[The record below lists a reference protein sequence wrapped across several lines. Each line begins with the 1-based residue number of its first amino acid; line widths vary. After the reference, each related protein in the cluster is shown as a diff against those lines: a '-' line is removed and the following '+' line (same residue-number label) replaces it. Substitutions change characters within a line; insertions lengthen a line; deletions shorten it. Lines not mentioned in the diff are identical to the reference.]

1 MADGFLGGLLGG
13 EPSSAAVPA
22 TQDNPFGLSEADRLR
37 IISSTLSQ
45 LGGTLLA
52 AGQKQ
57 SPAQRAQYLAQL
69 GNVGGNINSQ
79 MYQAAQGRLMAAQ
92 YNEKMQEMNEIN
104 AIRTQLK
111 ENPGELAKVMG
122 IEESALTKL
131 PATDIRAI
139 LRQKQITE
147 ATRLPEEREIKKIEL
162 EQKKSELER
171 AKMAAA
177 ELQRQYG
184 IGQPTAPTV
193 GQPSVAAPVAGGMAP
208 GAPAAGEAVA
218 PTAAGAPAGTTP
230 SGAYRLPLTVVT
242 DLLAGGKKPTDILA
256 LQAQEALK
264 QQTFIPVPTGDNE
277 IRKKL
282 GVSPTQPLKV
292 KINSSGQ
299 VVDYELLGEDPNK
312 PPVGFRVA
320 GEGRLE
326 PIPGGPGEQI
336 SAEVAARVGLAKAA
350 APGFADIRKA
360 LNEGYFDSAIG
371 KLQVAT
377 GTGQGAALWRRME
390 AGREALIRGLTGAG
404 MNLDEV
410 GRSLQSY
417 GLSSTDSSDTIRDK
431 LNMLEW
437 SLDNINYIVRLG
449 RGENVKPTRPPPSYG
464 EKTLEDLK
472 MIGERTKKTG
482 SAQPA
487 ASPAGGQPSEAP
499 RVRRYN
505 PETGMIE

>member
-13 EPSSAAVPA
+13 EPSSSAVPA

-37 IISSTLSQ
+37 IMSSTLTQ

-111 ENPGELAKVMG
+111 DNPGELAKVMG

-171 AKMAAA
+171 ARMAAA

-184 IGQPTAPTV
+184 IGPAGTPPAVTQAV
-193 GQPSVAAPVAGGMAP
+193 GPAIAGAAPP
-208 GAPAAGEAVA
+208 GAPAAEGGA
-218 PTAAGAPAGTTP
+218 PTAVGAPAGATP
-230 SGAYRLPLTVVT
+230 SGVYRLPHNVLT
-242 DLLAGGKKPTDILA
+242 DLWAGGKKPTDILA

-264 QQTFIPVPTGDNE
+264 QQTFIPVPTGDNP
-277 IRKKL
+277 IRKQL
-282 GVSPTQPLKV
+282 GISPTQPLKV
-292 KINSSGQ
+292 KVDSRNQI
-299 VVDYELLGEDPNK
+299 VDYELLGEDPNK
-312 PPVGFRVA
+312 APTGFRVA

-326 PIPGGPGEQI
+326 PIPGGPATQI
-336 SAEVAARVGLAKAA
+336 PAEVGARVGLGKAFEPYAKEISEAIDA
-350 APGFADIRKA
+350 GKF
-360 LNEGYFDSAIG
+360 NTAIG
-371 KLQVAT
+371 RLQLAT
-377 GTGQGAALWRRME
+377 GTGEVGALSRRME
-390 AGREALIRGLTGAG
+390 LGKEALMRGLTGAG
-404 MNLDEV
+404 MNASEADTYAA
-410 GRSLQSY
+410 RFSIQT
-417 GLSSTDSSDTIRDK
+417 TDSPSTIKDK
-431 LNMLEW
+431 LNMLTW
-437 SLDNINYIVRLG
+437 SLANIENVVTRG
-449 RGENVKPTRPPPSYG
+449 RGEVGGGLTAPPPFKEG
-464 EKTLEDLK
+464 A
-472 MIGERTKKTG
+472 KKEEG
-482 SAQPA
+482 K
-487 ASPAGGQPSEAP
+487 P

>member
-37 IISSTLSQ
+37 ILSSTLTQ
-45 LGGTLLA
+45 LGGTLMA
-52 AGQKQ
+52 AGQRQ

-111 ENPGELAKVMG
+111 DNPGELAKVMG

-171 AKMAAA
+171 ARMAAA

-184 IGQPTAPTV
+184 IGQPAPPTA

-208 GAPAAGEAVA
+208 GAPATGEAVS
-218 PTAAGAPAGTTP
+218 PTAAGAPAGMTP
-230 SGAYRLPLTVVT
+230 SGAYRLPMTVVT

-264 QQTFIPVPTGDNE
+264 QQTFIPVPTGDNPV
-277 IRKKL
+277 RKQL

-312 PPVGFRVA
+312 APTGFRVA
-320 GEGRLE
+320 GDGRLE
-326 PIPGGPGEQI
+326 PIPGGPATQI
-336 SAEVAARVGLAKAA
+336 PAEVGARVGLGKAFEPYAKEISDAIEA
-350 APGFADIRKA
+350 GKF
-360 LNEGYFDSAIG
+360 NTAIG
-371 KLQVAT
+371 RLQLAT
-377 GTGQGAALWRRME
+377 GTGEVGALSRRME
-390 AGREALIRGLTGAG
+390 LGKEALMRGLTGAG
-404 MNLDEV
+404 MNASEADTYAA
-410 GRSLQSY
+410 RFSIQT
-417 GLSSTDSSDTIRDK
+417 TDSPATIKDK
-431 LNMLEW
+431 LNMLTW
-437 SLDNINYIVRLG
+437 SLANIENIVTRG
-449 RGENVKPTRPPPSYG
+449 RGEVGGGLVPPPPFKDG
-464 EKTLEDLK
+464 A
-472 MIGERTKKTG
+472 KKEE
-482 SAQPA
+482 QK
-487 ASPAGGQPSEAP
+487 P

-505 PETGMIE
+505 FETGAFE